1 MRVAH
6 LNFVPT
12 GLASVVKKLGQQAR
26 SARLSGLPMDFLL
39 VNDDE
44 EGPGGDVLHCRYARP
59 SGYRRRLLR
68 EHTFH
73 KTALIEQAVR
83 LADYDAV
90 VMRYIGHYTRAG
102 GFLRRHGGKL
112 ITEHHTKELAQI
124 YLYRGGLAR
133 HAFALVER
141 LSAARFLRRVRG
153 IIGVTDEIRRHE
165 LELAGPKP
173 STVIGNGI
181 LVAETP
187 FTGFRPFDGREL
199 HLVFVANDFPPWQGL
214 DRLVDGLAAFGGPER
229 LVLHLV
235 GRVYPEVEARIVQ
248 TRLPHAEVQ
257 LHGRLHGVELDRV
270 MEQATLGVSSL
281 GLYTN
286 QMTEACTLKSR
297 EYAARGLPFVMGY
310 TDPDMPV
317 GTPFV
322 LEVSNSPSPVGCRQV
337 VEFARRITASA
348 DIARSARE
356 FAEKNLDWRPKLQRL
371 HTFASQVVATPLA

>member
-1 MRVAH
+1 MRLAH
-6 LNFVPT
+6 VNFVPT

-26 SARLSGLPMDFLL
+26 SARAAGLAMDFLL
-39 VNDDE
+39 VNGDT
-44 EGPGGDVLHCRYARP
+44 EGSGGGVTHCRYAQP
-59 SGYRRRLLR
+59 TGYRRRLLR
-68 EHTFH
+68 EHVFH
-73 KTALIEQAVR
+73 KTALIEKAVR

-165 LELAGPKP
+165 LQLAGDKP

-214 DRLVDGLAAFGGPER
+214 DRLLDGLAAFCGPER

-235 GRVYPEVEARIVQ
+235 GRVYQEVEARIAQ

-257 LHGRLHGVELDRV
+257 LHGRLHGAELDRV
-270 MEQATLGVSSL
+270 MEQATVGVSSL

-310 TDPDMPV
+310 TDPDLAV

-322 LEVSNSPSPVGCRQV
+322 LEVPNNPSPVDMAV
-337 VEFARRITASA
+337 VVDFARRMGAEPELARRIRTFAEERLDWAPKLRRLHEFASA
-348 DIARSARE
+348 
-356 FAEKNLDWRPKLQRL
+356 
-371 HTFASQVVATPLA
+371 VVGAAA

>member
-1 MRVAH
+1 MRLAH
-6 LNFVPT
+6 INFVPT

-26 SARLSGLPMDFLL
+26 SARLAGLPVDFLL
-39 VNDDE
+39 INDDA
-44 EGPGGDVLHCRYARP
+44 EGPGGDLIHCRYARP

-73 KTALIEQAVR
+73 KTALIEEAVP

-102 GFLRRHGGKL
+102 GFLRRYGRKL
-112 ITEHHTKELAQI
+112 ITEHHTNELAQML
-124 YLYRGGLAR
+124 LYRGGGSR
-133 HAFALVER
+133 HLFALIEK
-141 LSAARFLRRVRG
+141 LSAAHFLKRVCG

-165 LELAGPKP
+165 LQLAGAKP

-187 FTGFRPFDGREL
+187 FTSFRPYDGREL
-199 HLVFVANDFPPWQGL
+199 HLVFVANDFAAWQGL
-214 DRLVDGLAAFGGPER
+214 NRLLEGLATFQGPER

-235 GRVYPEVEARIVQ
+235 GRVYPETQAWIARAS
-248 TRLPHAEVQ
+248 LPHAEVQ
-257 LHGRLHGVELDRV
+257 LHGRLHGAELDRV
-270 MEQATLGVSSL
+270 MERATLGVSSL

-286 QMTEACTLKSR
+286 RMTEACTLKSR

-310 TDPDMPV
+310 TDPDLPS

-322 LEVSNSPSPVGCRQV
+322 LEVPNDPSPVECRPLI
-337 VEFARRITASA
+337 EFARRLSA
-348 DIARSARE
+348 EPNLARRIRT
-356 FAEKNLDWRPKLQRL
+356 FAEDHLDWAPKLRRL
-371 HTFASQVVATPLA
+371 HQFAGEAIGRPA

>member
-1 MRVAH
+1 MRLAH
-6 LNFVPT
+6 VNFIPS

-26 SARLSGLPMDFLL
+26 AAREAGLPLDFLL
-39 VNDDE
+39 VNDDR
-44 EGPGGDVLHCRYARP
+44 EGPGGDLIHCKFPRP
-59 SGYRRRLLR
+59 SGYRRHLLR
-68 EHTFH
+68 EQTFH

-90 VMRYIGHYTRAG
+90 VMRYIGRYTRSS
-102 GFLRRHGGKL
+102 GFLQRHGRKL
-112 ITEHHTKELAQI
+112 VTEHHTKELAQI

-165 LELAGPKP
+165 LQLAGPKP

-257 LHGRLHGVELDRV
+257 IHGRLHGGELDRV
-270 MEQATLGVSSL
+270 MGQATLGVSSL

-322 LEVSNSPSPVGCRQV
+322 CVVPNDPSPVDMSAV
-337 VEFARRITASA
+337 VAFARRMSA
-348 DIARSARE
+348 EPNCARGIRTFAVERLDWAPKLRLLHE
-356 FAEKNLDWRPKLQRL
+356 FA
-371 HTFASQVVATPLA
+371 TAVVGVST